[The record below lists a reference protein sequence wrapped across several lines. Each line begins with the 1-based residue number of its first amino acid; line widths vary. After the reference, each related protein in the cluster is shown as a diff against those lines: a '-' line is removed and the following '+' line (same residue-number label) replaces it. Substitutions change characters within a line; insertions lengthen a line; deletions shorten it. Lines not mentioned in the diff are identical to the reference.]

1 MRFPLAAYIC
11 AGCILSGWLLVC
23 CADPGKE
30 VYDHQTVPYHVKH
43 RPVEID
49 SPITITPFFSP
60 EHSTDTIV
68 ALIQSARTSIDIG
81 TPGFSSWSGCTPFV
95 EAKDTCMKACTPE
108 QQRGEAFPVF
118 AALLNAVHGGVKV
131 PTAAP
136 WLRAAFSVAI
146 ARVPHALLLL
156 FSFRDPQSTPG
167 WVSTTLRTR
176 VQASASS
183 CDRSVY

>member
-1 MRFPLAAYIC
+1 MCY
-11 AGCILSGWLLVC
+11 
-23 CADPGKE
+23 ADPGKE

-43 RPVEID
+43 RPVEVD

-118 AALLNAVHGGVKV
+118 AALLNAVHSGVKV

-146 ARVPHALLLL
+146 ARVPLRFLPPLRGSALLFPSQLRAFRTPPFVL
-156 FSFRDPQSTPG
+156 FPGPQSTPS

-183 CDRSVY
+183 CDRSVC